1 MHVLVLGFLAPRML
15 TKTNDFCWDISSL
28 LRKSCTKIGKMSCG
42 TKFGNTLACDLQ
54 TRAGGMIRTRK
65 QQLNSQGYPRNWF
78 IHNKRKVQNW
88 HVGARIRVRFV
99 FKMLQNGLLR

>member
-54 TRAGGMIRTRK
+54 IRVGGMIRTRK

-78 IHNKRKVQNW
+78 IHKKKGPKLACRRA
-88 HVGARIRVRFV
+88 HSC
-99 FKMLQNGLLR
+99 